1 MSKLPAY
8 IDKITI
14 RNDII
19 YDSEVIQNDI
29 VNWYKVYVKTD
40 KKSAKDI
47 LLEVINLTNNQWSYA
62 YLLHLDLLCLV
73 FSSHEEAIM
82 ASLIFDTVK
91 NNIFTN

>member
-40 KKSAKDI
+40 KKSVKEI
-47 LLEVINLTNNQWSYA
+47 LLEVINLTNNQWTYA
-62 YLLHLDLLCLV
+62 SLLHLNLLCLI
-73 FSSHEEAIM
+73 FSSHEEAIIS
-82 ASLIFDTVK
+82 SLIFDTVK
-91 NNIFTN
+91 P